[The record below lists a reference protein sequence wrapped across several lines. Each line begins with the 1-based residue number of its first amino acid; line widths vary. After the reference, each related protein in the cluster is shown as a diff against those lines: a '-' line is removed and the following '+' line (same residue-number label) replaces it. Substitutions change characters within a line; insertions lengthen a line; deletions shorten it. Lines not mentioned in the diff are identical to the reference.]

1 MKLEAPLVVLVLFLN
16 TLSMNSATAQSTPF
30 PVRVGVV
37 LDMDDYVGKMGLSCI
52 TMALSDFYTRNGH
65 YQTRLVLNE
74 RDSKRDVVG
83 AAAAVGIGKI
93 RDKIE
98 RESLPAAAS
107 PEAHGR
113 NGRWPSRRGDGDRRR
128 WERRR
133 STADRSRARQCG
145 ARQGG
150 QGLAVVPPRG
160 LQREVVVIGG
170 D

>member
-83 AAAAVGIGKI
+83 AAAAALDLLKNVEVQAIIGPSSSMQANFMINLGNKSQVPI
-93 RDKIE
+93 ITFSATSP
-98 RESLPAAAS
+98 SLLSIQSHYAKN
-107 PEAHGR
+107 AH
-113 NGRWPSRRGDGDRRR
+113 
-128 WERRR
+128 
-133 STADRSRARQCG
+133 T
-145 ARQGG
+145 
-150 QGLAVVPPRG
+150 
-160 LQREVVVIGG
+160 
-170 D
+170 